1 MTRWG
6 LPTVGFSVNIGTNRL
21 IRQQRSTS
29 GSGRIGPPPVHWRPH
44 GAAVKRQKGAGRM
57 FQMTFPDFSGKIVL
71 IYLVNRSDD
80 YNVVMQH
87 ATLENQAGKIFIVG
101 EFAEGTTASD
111 WAAGIRTAV
120 SWENVEQYLVFDSIE
135 DYYSRMSIG
144 WDDRTVQ

>member
-1 MTRWG
+1 
-6 LPTVGFSVNIGTNRL
+6 
-21 IRQQRSTS
+21 
-29 GSGRIGPPPVHWRPH
+29 
-44 GAAVKRQKGAGRM
+44 M

-71 IYLVNRSDD
+71 IYLANRSDD

-144 WDDRTVQ
+144 WNDRTVQ